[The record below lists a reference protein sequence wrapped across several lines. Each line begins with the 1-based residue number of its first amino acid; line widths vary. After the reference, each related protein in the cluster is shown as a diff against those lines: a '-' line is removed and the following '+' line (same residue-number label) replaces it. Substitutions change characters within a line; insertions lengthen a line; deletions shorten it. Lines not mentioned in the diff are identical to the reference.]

1 MEMTGC
7 PEDGVGV
14 DDGARGVVVTPG
26 HVNPVHIRWHK
37 ALFHIEL
44 GQYGAALALYD
55 GRCARWHHP
64 VAGLAAVSWWI
75 KTDAVDDP

>member
-14 DDGARGVVVTPG
+14 DDGARGVAVTSG
-26 HVNPVHIRWHK
+26 HLN
-37 ALFHIEL
+37 LFPLEL
-44 GQYGAALALYD
+44 GQYSAALALYD
-55 GRCARWHHP
+55 GRCARRHHP

-75 KTDAVDDP
+75 KFDAVDDP